1 MTTTYID
8 KLFDIFENINKD
20 DKKEINISKFIGICY
35 ENLNEIK
42 KLLEKSKNNL
52 IIDDNDIKIKEI
64 KYNSNNNK
72 LKNLNELFDYDININ
87 NINIDNIYIKFV
99 IFIKEIINIIK
110 DDDINNLLILDEKIN
125 EEINEEINIIINKN
139 NEEILKKNKEIN
151 KKFLYFK
158 YLKDKEDNKVFTKKQ
173 NLQILQ
179 NNKDEY
185 LQLILDFIK
194 KINEFIEKYSRKY
207 DENINK
213 IIVNIKLDNIN
224 KVIPNVDNDFFNKY
238 FNIYF
243 NNFIKKTKKILKDNI
258 NENEYLNILFEHFKK
273 SINDFIFTSFKD
285 AIEDLEQ
292 KYKSFKEKVFDKENF
307 NDLKILLRYEDLFNT
322 NNGEWI
328 NDSKKDNIIKEYKNK
343 YDELLI
349 KLQPEKVEVSKDFTE
364 LYNLNEKIKLI
375 NEKMKKGEKIQ
386 NTEKD
391 FITNFDDIIELIIS
405 NNPDNDE
412 LLKQAEIVRK
422 AFESIKIK
430 DKDIKAFVKEEENEG
445 RIIRDVVHEK
455 DKDLETLYLE
465 DYLAFFKIP
474 LKILTYGGILFAFIV
489 LFISF
494 LGLLILIYD
503 IIINTI
509 KLFVNSANS
518 TNNLSLDYITKSIIR
533 CNKDNYDNDRFLIL
547 TEQKQNLSI
556 FNIGAYTIY
565 LLIIYFITYL
575 ILVFYTTQMKL
586 NFVGSIY
593 DIDNKSTYLIMIIIL
608 IIYSFI
614 HLIIFKYLFKPY
626 VYIPYK
632 TINEEEIEIDI
643 IIASYIII
651 KTDENQIIKFNDLF
665 ELLYDA
671 SKIEEL
677 SDYFLTEIKNED
689 KDGCLEQKI
698 IIYNLYEYLRQYV
711 NFDDDFKYNFKQY
724 CSTEANNKPLY
735 NNGDSITFIS
745 MLKNN
750 EVKII
755 SNFHEELNFIN
766 KLSDNNIDFYNR
778 INTEVSNKIKNINK
792 KIITHNKTTLPFFI
806 TIIYMIIIFLLN
818 FVFIY
823 IIITQINKDK
833 TDAYNKYIKDASNF
847 LDRYIY
853 DQIFQ
858 ILKKY
863 NK

>member
-20 DKKEINISKFIGICY
+20 VKKEINISKFIGICY

-42 KLLEKSKNNL
+42 KLLEKSKKNL
-52 IIDDNDIKIKEI
+52 TIDGNDIKINETN
-64 KYNSNNNK
+64 YNPNNNK
-72 LKNLNELFDYDININ
+72 LKNLNELFDYNIT
-87 NINIDNIYIKFV
+87 IDNITIKNIYINFF

-110 DDDINNLLILDEKIN
+110 DNDDINNLLILDEKIN
-125 EEINEEINIIINKN
+125 EEINIIINEN

-151 KKFLYFK
+151 KKYLYFK

-194 KINEFIEKYSRKY
+194 KINEFIKKYSEKYDKLII
-207 DENINK
+207 NINK
-213 IIVNIKLDNIN
+213 IKLDEIN
-224 KVIPNVDNDFFNKY
+224 KVIPKFDNDFFKKY

-243 NNFIKKTKKILKDNI
+243 NNFIKKTKNILKDNI
-258 NENEYLNILFEHFKK
+258 NKNEYLNILFEHFKK
-273 SINDFIFTSFKD
+273 SINDFIFPSFKD
-285 AIEDLEQ
+285 IIEDLEE
-292 KYKSFKEKVFDKENF
+292 KYKFFKIDVIDIKDTF
-307 NDLKILLRYEDLFNT
+307 NDLKKLLRYDDLFNT

-328 NDSKKDNIIKEYKNK
+328 NDSEKDSKINQYKNI
-343 YDELLI
+343 YDELLA
-349 KLQPEKVEVSKDFTE
+349 KLKPEKVEVKKDFTE

-375 NEKMKKGEKIQ
+375 SEKIQKGEKIQ
-386 NTEKD
+386 ETERD
-391 FITNFDDIIELIIS
+391 FIKSFDNIIELIIS
-405 NNPDNDE
+405 NNPDNVE
-412 LLKQAEIVRK
+412 LRKQADIVK
-422 AFESIKIK
+422 NAFKSIKIRDKEIK
-430 DKDIKAFVKEEENEG
+430 DVVEEENKKG
-445 RIIRDVVHEK
+445 RIIRDVVNEK
-455 DKDLETLYLE
+455 DKDLETIYFE

-494 LGLLILIYD
+494 LGLIILIYD

-509 KLFVNSANS
+509 KLFVNSTNS

-575 ILVFYTTQMKL
+575 ILVFYTSQMKL
-586 NFVGSIY
+586 NFVGSIS
-593 DIDNKSTYLIMIIIL
+593 DIDNKLIYIIMIIIL
-608 IIYSFI
+608 IVYSFI

-632 TINEEEIEIDI
+632 TINDEEIEIDK

-651 KTDENQIIKFNDLF
+651 KTENNQIIKFNDF
-665 ELLYDA
+665 YDLLYDA

-689 KDGCLEQKI
+689 KEGCLEQKI

-711 NFDDDFKYNFKQY
+711 NFEDEFKYNFKQY
-724 CSTEANNKPLY
+724 CSTDEKNKPKY
-735 NNGDSITFIS
+735 DNGDSITFIS

-778 INTEVSNKIKNINK
+778 INTQVSNKIKNINK
-792 KIITHNKTTLPFFI
+792 KIITHNKTNLPFFI
-806 TIIYMIIIFLLN
+806 TIVYMIIIFLLN

-823 IIITQINKDK
+823 FIIKKIIEDE
-833 TDAYNKYIKDASNF
+833 TDAYHKYIKDASNF
-847 LDRYIY
+847 LDIHIY
-853 DQIFQ
+853 KN
-858 ILKKY
+858 ILKYLKIY